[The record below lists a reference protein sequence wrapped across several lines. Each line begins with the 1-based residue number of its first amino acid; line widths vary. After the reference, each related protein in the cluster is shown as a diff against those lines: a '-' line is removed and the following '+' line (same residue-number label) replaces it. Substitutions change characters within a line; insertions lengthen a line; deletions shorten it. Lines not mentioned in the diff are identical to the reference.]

1 MLRGAL
7 FTAFVLLA
15 PALAAAQDGPP
26 PPPPGSDVPLSP
38 PPLIQAVPENPDGP
52 PPPPPLPSGVE
63 APKARQPGQ
72 PQTGFPYSPAVPE
85 KPPGPEVGLMIS
97 ESLFGMLTSAGVTL
111 LPYFLLIR
119 PLEVAAYNGG
129 SGSLGIDPAVG
140 TIIFI
145 LLFAAVP
152 LATSQT
158 VVSLANGSRY
168 YQVDSWPAALVGLGV
183 EAIAVAL
190 YYLIRA
196 TAIGPMANPQN
207 GVTANEWLLLINT
220 IVTVPVAQML
230 ITNVIKKP
238 KTPAT
243 PPVGAALNYTP
254 RHGLFVALPIPAPV
268 TGTVNGQERSGL
280 LFPVFSGVL

>member
-1 MLRGAL
+1 M
-7 FTAFVLLA
+7 VLLLA
-15 PALAAAQDGPP
+15 LALPAIAAAQAPSAA
-26 PPPPGSDVPLSP
+26 PPPGDAPLTP
-38 PPLIQAVPENPDGP
+38 PPMVEAVPEVPDGP
-52 PPPPPLPSGVE
+52 PPPPPLPRGVE
-63 APKARQPGQ
+63 PPKAKLPGQ
-72 PQTGFPYSPAVPE
+72 PQTGFPYSPAQPE
-85 KPPGPEVGLMIS
+85 KPPGPEIGLMVS
-97 ESLFGMLTSAGVTL
+97 EALFGMLTAAGVTL

-119 PLEVAAYNGG
+119 PIEIAAYNGG

-183 EAIAVAL
+183 EAVAVAL
-190 YYLIRA
+190 YFLLR
-196 TAIGPMANPQN
+196 PLANPQY

-220 IVTVPVAQML
+220 IAVVPLSQVL
-230 ITNVIKKP
+230 LSNLIKKQKVQAP
-238 KTPAT
+238 PA
-243 PPVGAALNYTP
+243 GAALNYSP
-254 RHGLFVALPIPAPV
+254 KKGLFAGLPIPAPI
-268 TGTVNGQERSGL
+268 TGTVNGVERSGL